1 MPSAGQAASTSV
13 PPFVIKLYDLVT
25 QPETDGIVCWGSTG
39 NSFLLLDTRLFSQ
52 LVLPMHFKHD
62 NLRSFERQL
71 NIYGFQRCIAQPT
84 EHALEFFHAKFRR
97 GQRDLL
103 LEIKRSQPAR
113 KRQLSAD
120 APSAPGSTLAMD
132 EASALNALQETMT
145 ETAAGA
151 TPELGSKVVRA
162 ALRRSLIL
170 SGRSVSTFYVGV
182 HCSTSA
188 CPNFAV
194 GQRRSSRCECCLA
207 CCPRQPGL
215 MITKAPAVWL
225 GPSRDLCLGGTR
237 AGQLC

>member
-1 MPSAGQAASTSV
+1 MPSVGGQASTSV

-84 EHALEFFHAKFRR
+84 EHALEFFHPKFRR
-97 GQRDLL
+97 DQRDLL

-145 ETAAGA
+145 EIAAGA
-151 TPELGSKVVRA
+151 EVLVLQATA
-162 ALRRSLIL
+162 
-170 SGRSVSTFYVGV
+170 
-182 HCSTSA
+182 
-188 CPNFAV
+188 
-194 GQRRSSRCECCLA
+194 
-207 CCPRQPGL
+207 PRQPPGGFPPGPGTLLRDMTRRLSGKGACRGL
-215 MITKAPAVWL
+215 GAALSMAALVWGPPFFLPRTGRPA
-225 GPSRDLCLGGTR
+225 R
-237 AGQLC
+237 

>member
-151 TPELGSKVVRA
+151 EALGLHQATAATAPSAATRWLPSRARDAPARHDVPPQRQGGLPGPGGRAEHGGSCLGA
-162 ALRRSLIL
+162 ALPFRHAR
-170 SGRSVSTFYVGV
+170 
-182 HCSTSA
+182 
-188 CPNFAV
+188 P
-194 GQRRSSRCECCLA
+194 
-207 CCPRQPGL
+207 
-215 MITKAPAVWL
+215 PA
-225 GPSRDLCLGGTR
+225 R
-237 AGQLC
+237 

>member
-1 MPSAGQAASTSV
+1 MPSVGGQASTSV

-25 QPETDGIVCWGSTG
+25 QPETDGIVCWGSSG

-84 EHALEFFHAKFRR
+84 EHALEFFHPKFRR
-97 GQRDLL
+97 DQRELL

-120 APSAPGSTLAMD
+120 ASSAPGSTLAMD

-151 TPELGSKVVRA
+151 EVLG
-162 ALRRSLIL
+162 LQGP
-170 SGRSVSTFYVGV
+170 GRSCAT
-182 HCSTSA
+182 
-188 CPNFAV
+188 
-194 GQRRSSRCECCLA
+194 
-207 CCPRQPGL
+207 
-215 MITKAPAVWL
+215 
-225 GPSRDLCLGGTR
+225 
-237 AGQLC
+237 